1 MPIVTSLATLTS
13 GWFGLAMGYVA
24 IAVPMFK
31 ALQRRD
37 AVAAHWSKAVVS
49 AAPLALGVAAAASVF
64 GPVFPGTGPAGNSLL
79 QFALRLG
86 VGAGLGYLAGIGIA
100 EGSGRSTDYRR
111 GSIVRSEITRPRRAA
126 EAARSAAVT
135 LAGQRIPL
143 LDETK
148 HFKIIGTTGTGK
160 STAIQELLDGALC
173 RGDRAIIAD
182 PDGAYLRRYFNAQRG
197 DVVLNPFNPRS
208 EKWDLYGEI
217 AAGHDVDQLARSLI
231 PDHEGADRSWR
242 GYARTFL
249 AAVIRQTHEQGIDD
263 VGELNR
269 LLLVAKS
276 DELRKLLAGTPAQ
289 PFLEEHNSRMFDS
302 VRSVTSSALSSL
314 EYIAAQR
321 AEPFSVRAWVNQH
334 ATRANP
340 GAVAKNGSGGVL
352 FVPYRAS
359 EIAALRSTVSAW
371 MRLAIFESMNQPEG
385 DQRLWFVVDEL
396 DALGNIDGLK
406 DALARLRKFGG
417 RCVLGFQSIGQV
429 SSIYGDG
436 EAQTIVENCA
446 NTLILRCSA
455 SERGGTSRFAS
466 QLIGNREVSRY
477 TRTRSRH
484 DTEVFGSTSESESI
498 SIEPAVM
505 SSEIERLPDLHG
517 LLKTAS
523 TADWRRVVL
532 QLAKPVSDRARQ
544 ASRDDSAVTTTSA
557 ATSAAA
563 RRCANSSRSWRR
575 PGVAAKASRST
586 RHRLSSTPSVS
597 PERD

>member
-1 MPIVTSLATLTS
+1 MPIVESLATLTS
-13 GWFGLAMGYVA
+13 GWSSLAMGYTA
-24 IAVPMFK
+24 IAAPMFK
-31 ALQRRD
+31 ALQRRNV
-37 AVAAHWSKAVVS
+37 VAAHWLKAVVS
-49 AAPLALGVAAAASVF
+49 AAPLTLGVAAVASGLRF
-64 GPVFPGTGPAGNSLL
+64 EFPGAGPVGSSLL

-100 EGSGRSTDYRR
+100 ESSERRTAYRR
-111 GSIVRSEITRPRRAA
+111 GSKVRSEIMRPRRVAKA
-126 EAARSAAVT
+126 DRGAAVT

-143 LDETK
+143 LDEVK

-160 STAIQELLDGALC
+160 STAIQELLDGALG
-173 RGDRAIIAD
+173 RGDRAIITD
-182 PDGAYLRRYFNAQRG
+182 PDGAYMRRYFNAQRG
-197 DVVLNPFNPRS
+197 DVVLNPFDPRS
-208 EKWDLYGEI
+208 KKWDLYGEI
-217 AAGHDVDQLARSLI
+217 TAPHDVDQLARSLI

-242 GYARTFL
+242 GYARTLL
-249 AAVIRQTHEQGIDD
+249 AAVIRQTHDQGIDD

-269 LLLVAKS
+269 LLLVAKA

-302 VRSVTSSALSSL
+302 VRSVTSSAMSSL

-321 AEPFSVRAWVNQH
+321 AEPLSVRAWVRQR
-334 ATRANP
+334 ATRTDR
-340 GAVAKNGSGGVL
+340 GAVAQRDSGGVL
-352 FVPYRAS
+352 FVPYRAG
-359 EIAALRSTVSAW
+359 EIAALRATVSAW

-429 SSIYGDG
+429 SSTYGDG

-477 TRTRSRH
+477 TTTRSRH
-484 DTEVFGSTSESESI
+484 DTEIFGSTSESEGI

-532 QLAKPVSDRARQ
+532 QLAKPVSDRIGQVSREELAVAV
-544 ASRDDSAVTTTSA
+544 ASAPVGAD
-557 ATSAAA
+557 A
-563 RRCANSSRSWRR
+563 RRCANSSRTWQLPR
-575 PGVAAKASRST
+575 VAATAARSA
-586 RHRLSSTPSVS
+586 RHRRNSVPSAS
-597 PERD
+597 LERD

>member
-1 MPIVTSLATLTS
+1 MPIISSLATLTS
-13 GWFGLAMGYVA
+13 GWSGLAMGYAA
-24 IAVPMFK
+24 ITAPMFK
-31 ALQRRD
+31 ALQRRH
-37 AVAAHWSKAVVS
+37 AVAAQWPKAVMA
-49 AAPLALGVAAAASVF
+49 AAPLALGVAAAASAF
-64 GPVFPGTGPAGNSLL
+64 RFAFPVADPAVHSLL

-100 EGSGRSTDYRR
+100 ESSRRGTGYRR
-111 GSIVRSEITRPRRAA
+111 GTIVRSEVNRPQRAA
-126 EAARSAAVT
+126 DAACSSSVT

-160 STAIQELLDGALC
+160 STAIQELLDGALS

-182 PDGAYLRRYFNAQRG
+182 PDGAYMRRYFNKERG
-197 DVVLNPFNPRS
+197 DVVLNPFDARS
-208 EKWDLYGEI
+208 MKWDLYGEMT
-217 AAGHDVDQLARSLI
+217 AGHDVDQLARSLI

-276 DELRKLLAGTPAQ
+276 DELRKLLTGTPAQ

-321 AEPFSVRAWVNQH
+321 ADPFSVRAWVKQN
-334 ATRANP
+334 
-340 GAVAKNGSGGVL
+340 AKGGSGGVL
-352 FVPYRAS
+352 FVPYRAG

-455 SERGGTSRFAS
+455 SEKGGTSRFAS
-466 QLIGNREVSRY
+466 QLIGHREVSRY

-532 QLAKPVSDRARQ
+532 QLAKPVSDRASQ
-544 ASRDDSAVTTTSA
+544 ASRDDSTVS
-557 ATSAAA
+557 ATSSPASGVA
-563 RRCANSSRSWRR
+563 RRCSNSARSWRR
-575 PGVAAKASRST
+575 SGVAATAARST
-586 RHRLSSTPSVS
+586 RHRGSSAPSVS
-597 PERD
+597 LERD